1 MTTELDQLRAGARL
15 TWETPPELCPVC
27 DAPQIGTDN
36 LPWGKSVAYD
46 CYFRVS
52 STPGEPAWT
61 VYTSCENMAA
71 AVQLRAELAAANAQ
85 AQQAEDDKLSAYA
98 SCNQILASVKLQ
110 IADYDKL
117 EERAEAAE
125 AQAERLR
132 AALEDVCKSTCVWC
146 ARVGDHWQG
155 YTVEPAEAQIDGW
168 FHDLSG
174 KGGDDGDPEICE
186 AGYLWFALQAE
197 PQSQGTQTPDAAGE
211 TETAGEM
218 ERT

>member
-132 AALEDVCKSTCVWC
+132 AALELAQEVIQTIDAVIRHRTDCEICSVKSNNDWDDSDCRKLT
-146 ARVGDHWQG
+146 ALYD
-155 YTVEPAEAQIDGW
+155 TEAEAR
-168 FHDLSG
+168 S
-174 KGGDDGDPEICE
+174 
-186 AGYLWFALQAE
+186 AWFALQAE
-197 PQSQGTQTPDAAGE
+197 PRQ
-211 TETAGEM
+211 
-218 ERT
+218 ERRRE